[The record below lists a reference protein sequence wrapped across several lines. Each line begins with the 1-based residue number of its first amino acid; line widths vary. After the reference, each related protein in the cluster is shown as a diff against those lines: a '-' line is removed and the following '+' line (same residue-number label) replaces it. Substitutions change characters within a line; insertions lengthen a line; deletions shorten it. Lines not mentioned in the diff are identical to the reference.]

1 MYAQRDKAHQD
12 AATDVAA
19 MANGPGG
26 AIFLGVRD
34 DDGAAVEITP
44 VAFSEVTELRLRQA
58 IVSQA
63 APAPLFVIH
72 RVPLAA
78 DRDRGLYLVVVPP
91 SPYAPHAVRL
101 NVRLGYPRR
110 HGPNTDGCPSQKSRR
125 RIGHALSPAN
135 SGLIGSML
143 CGTRARWCSHS

>member
-1 MYAQRDKAHQD
+1 MTERLPRLPRVEALIGCRLSEIDVAVVERMVAMRTREDTDLDFKQDVYAQSGKAHQD

-19 MANGPGG
+19 MAKGPGG

-63 APAPLFVIH
+63 APAPSSLSTASPWPQTVIAVSTSWLF
-72 RVPLAA
+72 RQARMPL
-78 DRDRGLYLVVVPP
+78 
-91 SPYAPHAVRL
+91 
-101 NVRLGYPRR
+101 
-110 HGPNTDGCPSQKSRR
+110 
-125 RIGHALSPAN
+125 
-135 SGLIGSML
+135 
-143 CGTRARWCSHS
+143 TRSV